1 MTGRR
6 GRVSALIVAAT
17 LLFSGVTP
25 AWAAEPEPAPTV
37 EPTVE
42 PTPEVQPTE
51 DPAPEPDPTVEP
63 TEEPAPAEE
72 PAPEPEPTDP
82 PAHAGQTVVYTGT
95 ITRLADGDE
104 DTVALLRTAQG
115 YLAVDTAGWPASKFA
130 TTVAVT
136 LAVPSGVTLTGN
148 ADADFTALS
157 NAAAS
162 TALTIVGVG
171 AARSLARETAS
182 FVNQTPNTAATH
194 RIYAVLVSPN
204 DVSTSSSLR
213 PTAAAFAETVDHVDD
228 YWMQQS
234 NGSIGFDL
242 VGTVGWY
249 KSSHSCKTTNGS
261 YALWNQAAAKAKAQL
276 GYVSGKNNHLVLVFP
291 SNFGASPN
299 KCGGAIGLGT
309 IGWSAN
315 EGGLAWVIGD
325 GEGRGMPAGYGDMEV
340 QTLAHEL
347 GHNLSLGH
355 ANWADCAAQYPNG
368 VGGCSIEPYG
378 DVVDVMGYG
387 TLNRTGGAL
396 SSAHAIRAG
405 IWPADAWATVPQ
417 GANQTFVLN
426 DVAGNS
432 GLRGLVVQDINGVNY
447 FIEYRGY
454 TDEDLQYKNYGCGN
468 DACVD
473 PLPGVRVLRLEEGP
487 YFNGLDHGWLGMFG
501 DDSYLIGREVSG
513 TNRLTYTAGETWW
526 SRGLNTGIKVEV
538 SNIAGSQA
546 TVKVTKPVDTSPI
559 NAVDDFWIIPTSV
572 ANVNDTNENYGEY
585 VGDTWTAFVANGWE
599 AENTTIR
606 WFRGDTGTTVST
618 EPGSE
623 IATGPSYT
631 LQLADLG
638 KYIAATITGDNGGDE
653 VTLRDHPNAGWGYG
667 PIKLGTYQVDQPGSV
682 TIDNGGDPLVAVTA
696 AWPSGT
702 TFAYQ
707 WYSGTSATSTT
718 KATGPGS
725 TSSNYSLVAADQG
738 KYIRVKVTATVP
750 GYKPVERFSEA
761 KNYSIT
767 ASEGVFV
774 SGVTA
779 VGTELWVSLGG
790 MTYTGG
796 GGTLTGVSHSYQWLR
811 DGVAI
816 PGATGSTYDVRGT
829 DYGKKISVRLT
840 ASKSGWVPLV
850 RTSPGVKITM
860 KAPFTINEDPII
872 TQNGLTLTVS
882 PADLAPEPT
891 TVTYQWYRNGKK
903 VKGATKPTYTL
914 TAADYMKEIDVD
926 VTHKR
931 SGYADSRMDG
941 IPVSG
946 DTVYSVYSDTAK
958 PVIVGDFMVGGEN
971 PLSVADRTY
980 YDTRFWT
987 ALEAGDLVRI
997 YQWYADGKAIS
1008 GATGATFTLTP
1019 AQKGKAITV
1028 KMTVRAAAG
1037 DLVPL
1042 VSTSEKT
1049 QKIGTEEIE
1058 VDAPSVDIMSVGTTF
1073 KPALKATAMGVTE
1086 PGVAYKYQWYRD
1098 GKAIKGATKQTY
1110 ALTSKDR
1117 SAEIV
1122 VAITVSKKAQGPIIW
1137 TNRVIKSASK
1147 RYAIR
1152 GENSGAYVA
1161 FDDAVPQVG
1170 SVASVDLQPY
1180 YDSWTEI
1187 TLSELVLEHRYQWL
1201 RNGKAIKGATGA
1213 TYVLTAADYGKKISV
1228 KVTTGSQFG
1237 GDMTHVG
1244 TYTSDPASL
1253 KIAKGVTTSNATF
1266 TVQPAGAGK
1275 LRAVYTASS
1284 LVPEYPTPSYSYQWY
1299 RGDAKIKGATKS
1311 TYTLTSADRG
1321 KQISVQV
1328 TMKRSNFTQVTT
1340 VLPRT
1345 APVNYTIM
1353 SHDAPEL
1360 TGTPLVGGTM
1370 GFVTYGVYE
1379 SDGTTPFASLQLSY
1393 QWYRN
1398 GSAISGAKGET
1409 YVVKSADAGKKITV
1423 KVTVKGDGR
1432 LGFSM
1437 TSAPVPIPA
1446 G

>member
-42 PTPEVQPTE
+42 PTPEAEPTE
-51 DPAPEPDPTVEP
+51 EPAPEPDPTVEP
-63 TEEPAPAEE
+63 TEEPAPAED

-82 PAHAGQTVVYTGT
+82 PAAAGATVVYTGT
-95 ITRLADGDE
+95 LTRIADAD
-104 DTVALLRTAQG
+104 DDSTLALLRTAQG
-115 YLAVDTAGWPASKFA
+115 YLAVDTRGWPASEF
-130 TTVAVT
+130 TTNVAVT

-148 ADADFTALS
+148 AHADFTALS

-162 TALTIVGVG
+162 KALTIVGVG

-182 FVNQTPNTAATH
+182 LVNQTPNTAATH
-194 RIYAVLVSPN
+194 RIYAVFVTPN
-204 DVSTSSSLR
+204 GKTTTSSLR
-213 PTAAAFAETVDHVDD
+213 PTEPQFAQTVVHADD
-228 YWMQQS
+228 YWSQQS
-234 NGSIGFDL
+234 SGTIGFEL
-242 VGTVGWY
+242 VGSVPWY
-249 KSSHSCKTTNGS
+249 SSSYSCKTTSGS
-261 YALWNQAAAKAKAQL
+261 FSLWNQAAAKAKSKL
-276 GYVSGKNNHLVLVFP
+276 GYVAGKNNHLVLVFP
-291 SNFGASPN
+291 STTD
-299 KCGGAIGLGT
+299 CGGTIGLAT

-325 GEGRGMPAGYGDMEV
+325 GAGKNKPDGFGEMEV

-355 ANWADCAAQYPNG
+355 ANWVACEGRYPNPG
-368 VGGCSIEPYG
+368 VNLTGCDLREYG
-378 DVVDVMGYG
+378 DITDVMGYG
-387 TLNRTGGAL
+387 IPHMTGGAL

-405 IWPADAWATVPQ
+405 IWPTSAWQYHTAAAGTEVVY
-417 GANQTFVLN
+417 TLH
-426 DVAGNS
+426 DVAQNS
-432 GLRGLVVQDINGVNY
+432 GLRSIVVQDSDGIVY
-447 FIEYRGY
+447 FIEYRGV
-454 TDEDLQYKNYGCGN
+454 TDEDAQYFGYGCYS
-468 DACVD
+468 DHCVESRS
-473 PLPGVRVLRLEEGP
+473 GVRVLRLEQAQNFAP
-487 YFNGLDHGWLGMFG
+487 YLGTQEPSWLGSPG
-501 DDSYLIGREVSG
+501 DGSYLMGFEATFERMNLAQSQD
-513 TNRLTYTAGETWW
+513 WW
-526 SRGLNTGIKVEV
+526 SRGEGNGIQVLAQSVTE
-538 SNIAGSQA
+538 GGA
-546 TVKVTKPVDTSPI
+546 TAQVRIRRGADSTSTS
-559 NAVDDFWIIPTSV
+559 ASAHVWIVPTSV
-572 ANVNDTNENYGEY
+572 ADIENSMQ
-585 VGDTWTAFVANGWE
+585 VGDTWTAMLSDDWGQDTTSFQWYRGN
-599 AENTTIR
+599 AETSVTTPIS
-606 WFRGDTGTTVST
+606 G
-618 EPGSE
+618 
-623 IATGPSYT
+623 ATAQNYT
-631 LQLADLG
+631 LTADDRG
-638 KYIAATITGDNGGDE
+638 KYIGVTVTGTHLNGSVATISDPVAGT
-653 VTLRDHPNAGWGYG
+653 GWG
-667 PIKLGTYQVDQPGSV
+667 PIGYGTYLRDQPGSV

-696 AWPSGT
+696 DWPSGT

-725 TSSNYSLVAADQG
+725 TSSNYSLVAGDQG

-750 GYKPVERFSEA
+750 GYKPVERFSGA
-761 KNYSIT
+761 KNYTIT

-774 SGVTA
+774 SGMTA
-779 VGTELWVSLGG
+779 VGSELSVQLDS
-790 MTYTGG
+790 MTYTTVD
-796 GGTLTGVSHSYQWLR
+796 GTLTGVSHSFQWLR
-811 DGVAI
+811 DGKVI
-816 PGATGSTYDVRGT
+816 PGATESTYDVQGT

-840 ASKSGWVPLV
+840 ASKSGWIPLV

-914 TAADYMKEIDVD
+914 TAADYMKEIDVY

-931 SGYADSRMDG
+931 SGYADRIMDG

-946 DTVYSVYSDTAK
+946 DAVYSVYSGSAK
-958 PVIVGDFMVGGEN
+958 PVLGGEFRVGGE
-971 PLSVADRTY
+971 LEVVDRTY
-980 YDTRFWT
+980 YDTRNGHE
-987 ALEAGDLVRI
+987 LEEGDLVRT

-1086 PGVAYKYQWYRD
+1086 LGVAYKYQWYRD

-1137 TNRVIKSASK
+1137 TNRVITSASK

-1152 GENSGAYVA
+1152 GEDSGAYVA
-1161 FDDAVPQVG
+1161 FDDDVPQVG

-1187 TLSELVLEHRYQWL
+1187 TLSELVLDHRYQWL

-1213 TYVLTAADYGKKISV
+1213 TYILTASDYGKKISV

-1253 KIAKGVTTSNATF
+1253 KVAKGVTTSNAAF

-1284 LVPEYPTPSYSYQWY
+1284 LVPEYPTPKYSYQWY

-1311 TYTLTSADRG
+1311 TYTLTSSDRG

-1345 APVNYTIM
+1345 APVNYTLM

-1360 TGTPLVGGTM
+1360 TGTPAVGGTM

-1379 SDGTTPFASLQLSY
+1379 SDGTTPFASPQLSY